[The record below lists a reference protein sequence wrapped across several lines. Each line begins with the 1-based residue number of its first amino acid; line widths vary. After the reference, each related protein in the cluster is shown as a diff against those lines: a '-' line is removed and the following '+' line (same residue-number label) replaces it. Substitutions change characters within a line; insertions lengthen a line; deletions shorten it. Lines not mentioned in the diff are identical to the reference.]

1 VKLSVSVQPNSKEE
15 SLTVK
20 DGRIKIRL
28 RAKAVDGA
36 ANKALVIFLAKQ
48 FSIPRSSVILIAGH
62 KSRHKVVEV
71 PDSVKF

>member
-1 VKLSVSVQPNSKEE
+1 MRLKITVQPNSKAE
-15 SLTVK
+15 SFVLK
-20 DGRIKIRL
+20 DGQIKIRL

-48 FSIPRSSVILIAGH
+48 FSIPRSSVILITGQ